1 MKITIT
7 PETEEDVRE
16 VRNRAAMGL
25 PSTDCNEMYRA
36 ITVSCQEW
44 AEKHPDLQS
53 LRPGSVVSVP
63 SGLLFVVQSADAW
76 LRLPIAGIEQR
87 LIDPRPVEWSG
98 TEILWS
104 AS

>member
-36 ITVSCQEW
+36 ITTACQGWVRE
-44 AEKHPDLQS
+44 HPDVYNLK
-53 LRPGSVVSVP
+53 PGSVVMVDNHTY
-63 SGLLFVVQSADAW
+63 VVQSDEAW
-76 LRLPIAGIEQR
+76 LRLSSQGYQQR
-87 LIDPRPVEWSG
+87 MIDPRPVSWSG
-98 TEILWS
+98 AEILWS